1 MLNSMANIDKGNDYT
16 GGTQFVSGGS
26 AAALATVTN
35 LDGSTDNLS
44 MSQDFLDK
52 PHPHY

>member
-1 MLNSMANIDKGNDYT
+1 MFNCFANMGEGNDYT

-35 LDGSTDNLS
+35 PDGGTNNLS
-44 MSQDFLDK
+44 MS
-52 PHPHY
+52 

>member
-1 MLNSMANIDKGNDYT
+1 MFNRLANMNKGNDYT

-35 LDGSTDNLS
+35 PDGGTSNLS
-44 MSQDFLDK
+44 MS
-52 PHPHY
+52 